1 VGTKQQKEKE
11 KRQKWFGSQGIIKTT
26 NHATSSTRIEKL
38 VAPGQSTFVPAKC
51 LENLGSNHAV
61 ISIVDRY
68 TDRPSLQRFA
78 ASLPLTI
85 NPQCDRPYDDHK
97 DITPELVESVVSF
110 VVANQDKGIVIHCG
124 EGSVRSPALAM
135 ALEYTM
141 DITMNQ
147 RAIGCPGHTGNA
159 DRALFMSFRE
169 VFKVLYPD
177 GVEGFK

>member
-1 VGTKQQKEKE
+1 MGTKQQKEKE
-11 KRQKWFGSQGIIKTT
+11 KRQKWFGRHGIIKTT
-26 NHATSSTRIEKL
+26 NHATNSTRIEKC
-38 VAPGQSTFVPAKC
+38 VDHSWSTFVPAKF

-68 TDRPSLQRFA
+68 TDRPNLQRFA

-85 NPQCDRPYDDHK
+85 SPQCDRPYDDHK
-97 DITPELVESVVSF
+97 DITPELVESIVSF

-141 DITMNQ
+141 GIIVNQ

-159 DRALFMSFRE
+159 DRALIRSFRK
-169 VFKVLYPD
+169 VFKDLYPD
-177 GVEGFK
+177 GVEGFN